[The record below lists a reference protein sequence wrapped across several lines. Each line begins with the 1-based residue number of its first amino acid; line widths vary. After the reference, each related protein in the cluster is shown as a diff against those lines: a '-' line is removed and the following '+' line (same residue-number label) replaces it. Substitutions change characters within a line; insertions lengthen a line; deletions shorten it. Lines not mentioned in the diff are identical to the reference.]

1 MEKRIKKYRLFFV
14 VIFALLCVI
23 ACLCLVKTPTP
34 TAFAAEVTESE
45 KATLVYKETP
55 TTNIRYEAL
64 ERVDYFQSKNYEVLE
79 GEDSEHGHAGIMGN
93 TAVRQ
98 PQKDN
103 KQARYSVSFKNCF
116 EAKKTYEIS
125 FYAKSV
131 NAAPNFFV
139 NVWYVGAN
147 GQDENDDLP
156 NVKEVEGV
164 WKKFSFTFTAKESHA
179 KEFLLYL
186 DAKTVTGVD
195 SFEAICYDQFSA
207 VLVDD
212 NYAPTICGEQFSA
225 TDWTSGV
232 ENGEVT
238 SFNGENYPAAL
249 KVSTGSLVSKIFE
262 VPTNGIFRL
271 RFALQRTTGASV
283 AFAIKNAVGETI
295 EEIALDSSSS
305 LSYYDIA
312 TSDLS
317 TYNFIYL
324 QFDTVCDA
332 EDDYA
337 VVGMLE
343 MVEHI
348 HQTSQNDTVY
358 DFTHCKKTTPCK
370 VCGLDLITYFHDL
383 KTEREA
389 TCAVDGLQVCQ
400 NAECGLRITLPATG
414 EHTYE
419 DVRCSAE
426 NAGTPLNCTVCGGGR
441 FRLPE
446 EHDLVCVS
454 VSATEHKSSCK
465 YCSYE
470 EEATEHNTDDIVI
483 AKKPSATESG
493 HAVLNCAECAQKH
506 SVYLPCLDENDTTW
520 TMTVEK
526 EEDCTET
533 GVIRY
538 TLNEMSAVYVEYET
552 EALGHDYEEIKR
564 MPNCT
569 ENGVSLYHKC
579 KTCGYV
585 KETETEIKE
594 LEAYGHELTEWLVEK
609 EPTLEQDGLRKKYCS
624 RCEALIEEEV
634 IPHLD
639 EVNYVKYALDDHN
652 EEKGFYYYY
661 ESSEYGTYSVFI
673 EGTNKDSNTVT
684 IICVLAA
691 VVIVGGVAAYCIVA
705 MKSKN
710 KKE

>member
-1 MEKRIKKYRLFFV
+1 MKKRISKYRLFFV
-14 VIFALLCVI
+14 GIFALLCVM
-23 ACLCLVKTPTP
+23 ACLCLVKTPTAP
-34 TAFAAEVTESE
+34 IAFAASATESD
-45 KATLVYKETP
+45 KTTLVYKETP
-55 TTNIRYEAL
+55 TENVQYEAL
-64 ERVDYFQSKNYEVLE
+64 ERVNYVNTSACRIINPETDRFE
-79 GEDSEHGHAGIMGN
+79 GIMGKN
-93 TAVRQ
+93 AVRKTPSSASKVYQ
-98 PQKDN
+98 LYFD
-103 KQARYSVSFKNCF
+103 NCF
-116 EAKKTYEIS
+116 EIKKTYEIS
-125 FYAKSV
+125 FYAKTV
-131 NAAPNFFV
+131 NAANDFYV
-139 NVWYVGAN
+139 KVWYTSDGN
-147 GQDENDDLP
+147 LTKKEDLP
-156 NVKEVEGV
+156 KLETVDGEWTKY
-164 WKKFSFTFTAKESHA
+164 SFTFTSDKN
-179 KEFLLYL
+179 LYTCFKL
-186 DAKTVTGVD
+186 TLEPKN
-195 SFEAICYDQFSA
+195 SFEEIYYDGFSA

-225 TDWTSGV
+225 TDWTAGV
-232 ENGEVT
+232 ESGEIT

-249 KVSTGSLVSKIFE
+249 KVSTGSLISKIFE
-262 VPTNGIFRL
+262 VPTSDIFRL
-271 RFALQRTTGASV
+271 RFALQKTAGASV
-283 AFAIKNAVGETI
+283 SFTVKNAVGESI
-295 EEIALDSSSS
+295 DEVALTSTST

-317 TYNFIYL
+317 SQDFVYL
-324 QFDTVCDA
+324 QFNTVCDT
-332 EDDYA
+332 ENDYA
-337 VVGMLE
+337 VIGMIE
-343 MVEHI
+343 MIEHI

-358 DFTHCKKTTPCK
+358 DFSNCKKTTPCK
-370 VCGLDLITYFHDL
+370 LCGLDLVTYFHDF

-389 TCAVDGLQVCQ
+389 TCAVDGLQICQ
-400 NAECGLRITLPATG
+400 NVECGLRVTLPATG
-414 EHTYE
+414 EHTYK

-454 VSATEHKSSCK
+454 VSVTGHKFACK

-470 EEATEHNTDDIVI
+470 EEAKSHNTDDIVI
-483 AKKPSATESG
+483 AKKPSATENG

-652 EEKGFYYYY
+652 EEEGFYYYY
-661 ESSEYGTYSVFI
+661 ESSEYGTYSVFV
-673 EGTNKDSNTVT
+673 EGTNKDGNTVT
-684 IICVLAA
+684 IICVLAG
-691 VVIVGGVAAYCIVA
+691 VVIVVGVAAYCIVA